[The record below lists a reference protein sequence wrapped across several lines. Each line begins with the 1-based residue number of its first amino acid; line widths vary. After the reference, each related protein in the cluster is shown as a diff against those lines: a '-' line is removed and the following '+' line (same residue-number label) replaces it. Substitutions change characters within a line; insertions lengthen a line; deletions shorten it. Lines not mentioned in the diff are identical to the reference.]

1 MSFATVA
8 SAVVGGAMASSGARS
23 ASRTQAAS
31 ADKATELQ
39 KYMYDQTR
47 TDAAPWRGAGA
58 SALNQLSMLL
68 GLSPEAVSSLPP
80 ATQDALRAELLPQ
93 FTTPGTPGTPSVWED
108 ATQTGWTPATPGTPD
123 VVNENGL
130 AAAMQARSGGSGT
143 QDQSQNPLFGSLMKP
158 FTGANLESEPGYQF
172 GLNQG
177 VQAQDRSA
185 SARGSLYSG
194 AQMKALTRF
203 GNDYA
208 STKYND
214 AFNRDQAS
222 KNQLFNMLSG
232 VSGTGQVANNQINS
246 AGQNYANQAGANM
259 IGAGNARAAGGMA
272 SSNAWQNA
280 LNQWLSA
287 WGRNSNQMQIPSMNQ
302 TLYGG
307 SGFGTGNGF
316 GNYDLG
322 QYF

>member
-1 MSFATVA
+1 MEILG
-8 SAVVGGAMASSGARS
+8 AVVGGSIASSGARS
-23 ASRTQAAS
+23 AARTQTAS

-47 TDAAPWRGAGA
+47 TDAAPWRSTGVAG
-58 SALNQLSMLL
+58 LNQLSMLL
-68 GLSPEAVSSLPP
+68 GLSPDAMSSLPP
-80 ATQDALRAELLPQ
+80 ATLDALRAELLPQ
-93 FTTPGTPGTPSVWED
+93 FTSAGTPAIPDTWQD
-108 ATQTGWTPATPGTPD
+108 ATITGMQGGSPAIPGAVD
-123 VVNENGL
+123 EAGL
-130 AAAMQARSGGSGT
+130 QAAIQARMVPQGNALA
-143 QDQSQNPLFGSLMKP
+143 DNSQNPLFGSLMKP

-214 AFNRDQAS
+214 AFNRDQAT

-246 AGQNYANQAGANM
+246 AGQSYANQAGANM

-280 LNQWLSA
+280 LNQGLSA
-287 WGRNSNQMQIPSMNQ
+287 WGRNTNQMQIPSMNQ

-307 SGFGTGNGF
+307 GGFGTGNGF